1 MKLFLKF
8 HCKQSHTS
16 LVVFFQSQC
25 LAYQV
30 QIQTLRLRTPHPPD
44 CRAPC
49 SCSNKKR
56 RWAAVTVKGRQV
68 GLRREREAEPWMTP
82 PGSIPRFSSEMQRDC
97 WCQSTDVLY
106 IIKRCLDFCCY
117 LMLFM
122 LRKNNVHIIPGS
134 KDSNLHEDSLLTF
147 VICGSNLLIDIR
159 IFKYQ

>member
-30 QIQTLRLRTPHPPD
+30 QIQTQRLRTPHPPD

-68 GLRREREAEPWMTP
+68 GLRREREAELWMTP

-106 IIKRCLDFCCY
+106 IIKRWHGILFWCCLCY
-117 LMLFM
+117 EKTMSISYLVV
-122 LRKNNVHIIPGS
+122 KI
-134 KDSNLHEDSLLTF
+134 
-147 VICGSNLLIDIR
+147 VICMKIAFLLLWYVAVIC
-159 IFKYQ
+159 